1 MALTLLEAAKLM
13 RGEELRS
20 TIIEIFASQTDILR
34 AFPFQNI
41 QGNALRY
48 NLENTLPGVAFRGV
62 NEAYSEST
70 GVINPQVE
78 TLTIA
83 GGDLDVDKF
92 ILDTMGMDQ
101 RAMQE
106 AMKLKALAHAWSHKV
121 IKGDSTTAP
130 KEFDGLQ
137 RRLTGNQ
144 LVDAGATAGG
154 DPLSLAKLDEA
165 IDRVDSPTHL
175 LMSQAMKRRMA
186 TAARATA
193 VSGYV
198 TYDVEQMGFRVMR
211 YNGLEILT
219 ADGNGDVYQTLA
231 FDEAAPGG
239 GASTATSIYVLSLGD
254 GMLTG
259 IQNGAPVV
267 RDLGELE
274 TKPVMRTRVEWY
286 SGVAMF
292 HPRAASRLRGI
303 SNAAITA

>member
-1 MALTLLEAAKLM
+1 VALTLLEAAKLM

-20 TIIEIFASQTDILR
+20 AIIEIFASQTDILR
-34 AFPFQNI
+34 AFPFQDI

-62 NEAYSEST
+62 NEGYTEST

-101 RAMQE
+101 RSMQE
-106 AMKLKALAHAWSHKV
+106 AMKLKALAHNWSHKV
-121 IKGDSTTAP
+121 IKGDSTTSP

-137 RRLTGNQ
+137 KRLTGNQ
-144 LVDAGATAGG
+144 LVSMGSTSGG
-154 DPLSLAKLDEA
+154 DPLSLSKLDEA
-165 IDRVDSPTHL
+165 IDRVDNATSL
-175 LMSQAMKRRMA
+175 LMSQTMKRRFSV
-186 TAARATA
+186 AARSAS
-193 VSGYV
+193 VGGYI
-198 TYDVEQMGFRVMR
+198 TWDVEDMGKRVLR
-211 YNGLEILT
+211 YDGLEILV
-219 ADGNGDVYQTLA
+219 ADGNGDVYDTIDQT
-231 FDEAAPGG
+231 EAAASG
-239 GASTATSIYVLSLGD
+239 GATATSIYILSLGD

-274 TKPVMRTRVEWY
+274 TKPVLRTRVEWY
-286 SGVAMF
+286 SGIAMF
-292 HPRAASRLRGI
+292 HPRAAARLYGI
-303 SNAAITA
+303 SAAAIIA

>member
-20 TIIEIFASQTDILR
+20 AIIEIFASQTDILR
-34 AFPFQNI
+34 AFPFQDI

-62 NEAYSEST
+62 NEGYTEST

-101 RAMQE
+101 RSMQE
-106 AMKLKALAHAWSHKV
+106 AMKLKALAHNWSHKV
-121 IKGDSTTAP
+121 IKGDSTTSP

-137 RRLTGNQ
+137 KRLTGNQ
-144 LVDAGATAGG
+144 LVSMGSTSGG
-154 DPLSLAKLDEA
+154 DPLSLSKLDEA
-165 IDRVDSPTHL
+165 IDRVDNATSL
-175 LMSQAMKRRMA
+175 LMSQTMKRRFSV
-186 TAARATA
+186 AARSAS
-193 VSGYV
+193 VGGYI
-198 TYDVEQMGFRVMR
+198 TWDVEDMGKRVLR
-211 YNGLEILT
+211 YDGLEILV
-219 ADGNGDVYQTLA
+219 ADGNGDVYDTIDQT
-231 FDEAAPGG
+231 EAAASG
-239 GASTATSIYVLSLGD
+239 GATATSIYILSLGD

-274 TKPVMRTRVEWY
+274 TKPVLRTRVEWY
-286 SGVAMF
+286 SGIAMF
-292 HPRAASRLRGI
+292 HPRAAARLYGI
-303 SNAAITA
+303 SAAAIIA